1 MPRTLTEQIV
11 LKKLGIPDFRHMTKD
26 KIVQFASVLP
36 RMDPEVAKKAL
47 EQFPEFAKSATEI
60 VSYYKDVVYKG
71 LDKNTA
77 SVNSFYAM
85 CDAINDTLHEQLQ
98 DEHLTFEEKSVII
111 DKMIEL
117 AKMKAE
123 KDTENKKFISAVIGK
138 VSLGIGIAVGAV
150 AAVLGAQTSISSG
163 TSEDDDINDDLDIVD
178 YQ

>member
-71 LDKNTA
+71 LDENTA

-138 VSLGIGIAVGAV
+138 GSLGIGIAVGAV

>member
-1 MPRTLTEQIV
+1 MP
-11 LKKLGIPDFRHMTKD
+11 
-26 KIVQFASVLP
+26 LP
-36 RMDPEVAKKAL
+36 NVAAVFDAEVAKKAL

-71 LDKNTA
+71 FDENTA

-85 CDAINDTLHEQLQ
+85 CDAINDNLREQLQ

-123 KDTENKKFISAVIGK
+123 
-138 VSLGIGIAVGAV
+138 
-150 AAVLGAQTSISSG
+150 
-163 TSEDDDINDDLDIVD
+163 
-178 YQ
+178 

>member
-71 LDKNTA
+71 LDENTA

-85 CDAINDTLHEQLQ
+85 CDAINDTLQEQLQ
-98 DEHLTFEEKSVII
+98 DEHLTF
-111 DKMIEL
+111 
-117 AKMKAE
+117 
-123 KDTENKKFISAVIGK
+123 
-138 VSLGIGIAVGAV
+138 
-150 AAVLGAQTSISSG
+150 
-163 TSEDDDINDDLDIVD
+163 
-178 YQ
+178 